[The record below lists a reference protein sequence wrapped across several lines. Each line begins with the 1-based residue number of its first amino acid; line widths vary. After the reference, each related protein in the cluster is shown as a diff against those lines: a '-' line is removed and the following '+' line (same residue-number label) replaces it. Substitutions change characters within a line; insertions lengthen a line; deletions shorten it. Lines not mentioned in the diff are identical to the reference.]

1 MDENAESGGQ
11 KELIDMVQKAGL
23 CTGCGACVNL
33 CPYQVSYQDRTVVL
47 HACDKK
53 NGRCYVFCPRTKS
66 NLDALRK
73 AFFAETDLT
82 PEIGAVKGYYIARA
96 RDEENRKD
104 AQHGGVV
111 TALISLALEE
121 GLIDTA
127 IVAEGKDEFLHRGV
141 AVKDPKDVRKRGK
154 SKFIVS
160 PTVAEFN
167 RAARTEAG
175 KIGVV
180 ATPCQALAL
189 AKMRM
194 KPFPENESNIDK
206 LGLVVGLFCG
216 WTLSWRQFCDLLG
229 RQTSLEDIQG
239 MDIPPGKRSVEV
251 YTKGGA
257 IVFPLNELAAITR
270 EACLY
275 CADTTAEFSD
285 ISVGSARIPGRWEE
299 IRSWNQIIVRTKQGQ
314 ELLNLAGKK
323 GVLEFREVPGG
334 ELRELKDAAAGKK
347 RAAYRKLIEKSG
359 NEDDLLYLDRRDA
372 VVSAFI

>member
-1 MDENAESGGQ
+1 MDENKESGGQ
-11 KELIDMVQKAGL
+11 QELVEMVQKAGL
-23 CTGCGACVNL
+23 CTGCGACVSL

-53 NGRCYVFCPRTKS
+53 IGRCYLFCPRTKS
-66 NLDALRK
+66 DLDALRK

-96 RDEENRKD
+96 RDEEDRKD

-127 IVAEGKDEFLHRGV
+127 VVAEGKDEFLHRGV
-141 AVKDPKDVRKRGK
+141 AVKDPQDVRKRGK

-167 RAARTEAG
+167 RAARTDAG

-180 ATPCQALAL
+180 ATPCQSLAL

-216 WTLSWRQFCDLLG
+216 WTLSWRQFCDLLCKKTTLDG
-229 RQTSLEDIQG
+229 IQG

-251 YTKGGA
+251 YTKGGV
-257 IVFPLNELAAITR
+257 IVFSMDELAAITR

-323 GVLEFREVPGG
+323 GVLEFREATG
-334 ELRELKDAAAGKK
+334 ELKELKDAAAGKK

-359 NEDDLLYLDRRDA
+359 SDDDLIYLDRRDA